1 MRCFHARILFQKPE
15 DSTGETRA
23 GPESA
28 TAFRTAS
35 TSSRCVTA
43 VKNPTITE
51 FSTMRLPSS
60 SAMRVAGTL

>member
-1 MRCFHARILFQKPE
+1 MLPYSNPLSKASRFSSRKF
-15 DSTGETRA
+15 SGT
-23 GPESA
+23 ESA

-35 TSSRCVTA
+35 PLRSLVTA

-60 SAMRVAGTL
+60 SAKRVAGMR